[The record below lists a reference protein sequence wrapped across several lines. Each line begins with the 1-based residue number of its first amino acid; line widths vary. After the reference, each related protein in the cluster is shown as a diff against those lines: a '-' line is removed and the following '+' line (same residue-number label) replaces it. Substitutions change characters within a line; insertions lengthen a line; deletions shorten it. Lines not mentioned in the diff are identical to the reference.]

1 MIALKAYY
9 DGHAFVPLEKR
20 LFKNRQQAVI
30 VIDEEPVPQKKTS
43 CRRIAAQYA
52 NPTLIAQEES
62 VIAMAFSGDKE

>member
-30 VIDEEPVPQKKTS
+30 VIDEETVPFDKKLATQLQK
-43 CRRIAAQYA
+43 I
-52 NPTLIAQEES
+52 
-62 VIAMAFSGDKE
+62 